1 MKTNKKIY
9 SAFLIHTGHGVEQNK
24 NYTELGTFKNFNLRV
39 FNLKMSSN
47 NPWVSN
53 YYSLVSTFVF
63 SVSEQSFCA
72 QIVLYRYEKN
82 N

>member
-39 FNLKMSSN
+39 FNSKVFNLKMSSN

-72 QIVLYRYEKN
+72 QIVLPL
-82 N
+82 